1 MNATELSRVIESVSK
16 DRSIKREI
24 IISALEQAPSTS

>member
-16 DRSIKREI
+16 DRSINDLVQRD
-24 IISALEQAPSTS
+24 ATGCYRV